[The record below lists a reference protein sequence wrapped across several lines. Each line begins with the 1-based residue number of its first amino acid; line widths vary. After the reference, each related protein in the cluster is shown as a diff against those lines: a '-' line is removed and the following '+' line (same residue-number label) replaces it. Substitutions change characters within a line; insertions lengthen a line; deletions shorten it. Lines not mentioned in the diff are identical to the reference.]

1 MNKAKIFSNLL
12 IFALVAVAFVYM
24 GYQVVAGFLNPVE
37 AVRTTY
43 VTAQESIAVEGFLVF
58 EERLIDKP
66 SGASARVT
74 RFDGERVSK
83 GSVVALVYRDESAIQ
98 VNNTIEDLTKRLDV
112 LAFVQ
117 NRDDHFSAANIESD
131 ISQALIGIAHKVST
145 KNLQK
150 LPDDAFN
157 LKALVLKQHYLFQPA
172 EVVGEEMTR
181 INSQVNQLK
190 ASGSDVISR
199 VYAPM
204 SGFFQS
210 YVDGLENTLTPGTVD
225 MITPEQYAQAVQAK
239 PKSIDGVLGKML
251 DGFTW
256 FYVTMMD
263 NDQIKDLDPK
273 KSLRIRFNQSD
284 DRTVNATVRKII
296 PAQDGQNI
304 VILQSADYMGD
315 ISLMRHQYADIII
328 KDVSGLRVPKNA
340 LRVNDQGEQGV
351 YCLTGTQA
359 VFRKVEIL
367 FQKEN
372 YVLVKYDEKNK
383 NGLLPNDQVIV
394 KGKYLEDS
402 KIVR

>member
-1 MNKAKIFSNLL
+1 
-12 IFALVAVAFVYM
+12 
-24 GYQVVAGFLNPVE
+24 
-37 AVRTTY
+37 
-43 VTAQESIAVEGFLVF
+43 
-58 EERLIDKP
+58 
-66 SGASARVT
+66 
-74 RFDGERVSK
+74 
-83 GSVVALVYRDESAIQ
+83 
-98 VNNTIEDLTKRLDV
+98 
-112 LAFVQ
+112 
-117 NRDDHFSAANIESD
+117 
-131 ISQALIGIAHKVST
+131 
-145 KNLQK
+145 
-150 LPDDAFN
+150 
-157 LKALVLKQHYLFQPA
+157 
-172 EVVGEEMTR
+172 
-181 INSQVNQLK
+181 
-190 ASGSDVISR
+190 
-199 VYAPM
+199 
-204 SGFFQS
+204 
-210 YVDGLENTLTPGTVD
+210 VD